1 MSIWQTLSNRESAV
15 IGKLRTQQDALDM
28 QKKKLAARIKDIDK
42 YIFEYSTGI
51 RDESEINF
59 DIQKVQDKLK
69 MISQLTD
76 ARGQLT
82 KFDAQ
87 CDLNLTQLSSQIV
100 NHEVERMKFEKI
112 RLQKKE
118 NAEKLEKKIDV
129 KNLDEVALRNF
140 LTNESPL

>member
-1 MSIWQTLSNRESAV
+1 MKIWQTLSNKESAL

-28 QKKKLAARIKDIDK
+28 QKKKLAARIKDIDQ

-59 DIQKVQDKLK
+59 DVRKVQDKLK
-69 MISQLTD
+69 MISQLTN
-76 ARGQLT
+76 ARGQLV

-118 NAEKLEKKIDV
+118 DFEKLQRRIDS
-129 KNLDEVALRNF
+129 KNLDEIALRNF
-140 LTNESPL
+140 LTSDNS

>member
-1 MSIWQTLSNRESAV
+1 MKIWQTLSNKESAL
-15 IGKLRTQQDALDM
+15 IGKLRTQQDVLDM
-28 QKKKLAARIKDIDK
+28 QKKKLAARIKDIDQ

-59 DIQKVQDKLK
+59 DVQKVQDKLK
-69 MISQLTD
+69 MISQLTN
-76 ARGQLT
+76 ARGQLK
-82 KFDAQ
+82 KFEAQ

-118 NAEKLEKKIDV
+118 NFEKLERRIDS
-129 KNLDEVALRNF
+129 KNLDEIALRNF
-140 LTNESPL
+140 LTSDNR

>member
-1 MSIWQTLSNRESAV
+1 MTIWQTLSNKESAV

-28 QKKKLAARIKDIDK
+28 QKKKLAARIRDIDQ

-59 DIQKVQDKLK
+59 DVQKVQDKLK
-69 MISQLTD
+69 MISQLTN
-76 ARGQLT
+76 ARGQLV

-118 NAEKLEKKIDV
+118 NIEKLERRTDS
-129 KNLDEVALRNF
+129 KNLDEIALRNF
-140 LTNESPL
+140 LVNDNS

>member
-1 MSIWQTLSNRESAV
+1 MTIWQTLSNKESAV

-28 QKKKLAARIKDIDK
+28 QKKKLAARIRDIDQ

-59 DIQKVQDKLK
+59 DVQKVQDKLK
-69 MISQLTD
+69 MISQLTN
-76 ARGQLT
+76 ARGQLI

-118 NAEKLEKKIDV
+118 NIEKVERRTDS
-129 KNLDEVALRNF
+129 KNLDEIALRNF
-140 LTNESPL
+140 LVNDNS

>member
-1 MSIWQTLSNRESAV
+1 MKIWQTLSNKESAL

-28 QKKKLAARIKDIDK
+28 KKKKLAARIKDIDQ

-51 RDESEINF
+51 RDESETNF
-59 DIQKVQDKLK
+59 DVQKVQDKLK
-69 MISQLTD
+69 MISQLTN
-76 ARGQLT
+76 ARGQLV

-118 NAEKLEKKIDV
+118 NFEKIERRIDS
-129 KNLDEVALRNF
+129 KNLDEIALRNF
-140 LTNESPL
+140 LTSDNS

>member
-1 MSIWQTLSNRESAV
+1 MTIWQTLSNKESAV

-28 QKKKLAARIKDIDK
+28 QKKKLAARIRDIDQ

-59 DIQKVQDKLK
+59 DVQKVQDKLK
-69 MISQLTD
+69 MISQLTN
-76 ARGQLT
+76 ARGQLI

-118 NAEKLEKKIDV
+118 NIEKLERRTDS
-129 KNLDEVALRNF
+129 KNLDEIALRNF
-140 LTNESPL
+140 LVNDNS

>member
-1 MSIWQTLSNRESAV
+1 
-15 IGKLRTQQDALDM
+15 M

-59 DIQKVQDKLK
+59 DIKKVQDKLK

-118 NAEKLEKKIDV
+118 NAEKLEKRIEI
-129 KNLDEVALRNF
+129 KNLDELAIRNF
-140 LTNESPL
+140 LTNEGSS

>member
-1 MSIWQTLSNRESAV
+1 MKIWQTLSNKESTQ

-28 QKKKLAARIKDIDK
+28 QKKKLAARIKDIDQ

-59 DIQKVQDKLK
+59 DVRKVQDKLK
-69 MISQLTD
+69 MISQLTN
-76 ARGQLT
+76 ARGQLV

-118 NAEKLEKKIDV
+118 NFERLERRIDS
-129 KNLDEVALRNF
+129 KNLDEIALRNF
-140 LTNESPL
+140 LTSDNS

>member
-1 MSIWQTLSNRESAV
+1 MKIWQTLSNKESAL

-28 QKKKLAARIKDIDK
+28 QKKKLAARIKDIDQ

-59 DIQKVQDKLK
+59 DVRKVQDKLK
-69 MISQLTD
+69 MISQLTN
-76 ARGQLT
+76 ARGQLV
-82 KFDAQ
+82 KFNAQ

-118 NAEKLEKKIDV
+118 NFERLERRIDS
-129 KNLDEVALRNF
+129 KNLDEIALRNF
-140 LTNESPL
+140 LTSDNS

>member
-1 MSIWQTLSNRESAV
+1 MKIWQTLSNKESAL

-28 QKKKLAARIKDIDK
+28 QKKKLAARIKDIDQ

-51 RDESEINF
+51 RDESETNF
-59 DIQKVQDKLK
+59 DVQKVQDKLK
-69 MISQLTD
+69 MISQLTN
-76 ARGQLT
+76 ARGQLV

-118 NAEKLEKKIDV
+118 NFEKIERRIDS
-129 KNLDEVALRNF
+129 KNLDEIALRNF
-140 LTNESPL
+140 LTSDNS

>member
-1 MSIWQTLSNRESAV
+1 MKIWQTLSNKESAL

-28 QKKKLAARIKDIDK
+28 QKKKLAARIKDIDQ

-59 DIQKVQDKLK
+59 DVRKVQDKLK
-69 MISQLTD
+69 MISQLTN
-76 ARGQLT
+76 ARGQLV

-118 NAEKLEKKIDV
+118 DFEKLERRIDS
-129 KNLDEVALRNF
+129 KNLDEIALRNF
-140 LTNESPL
+140 LTSDNS

>member
-1 MSIWQTLSNRESAV
+1 MKIWQTLSNKESAL

-28 QKKKLAARIKDIDK
+28 QKKKLAARIKDIDQ

-59 DIQKVQDKLK
+59 DVRKVQDKLK
-69 MISQLTD
+69 MISQLTN
-76 ARGQLT
+76 ARGQLV
-82 KFDAQ
+82 KFNAQ

-118 NAEKLEKKIDV
+118 DFEKLERRIDS
-129 KNLDEVALRNF
+129 KNLDEIALRNF
-140 LTNESPL
+140 LTSDNS

>member
-1 MSIWQTLSNRESAV
+1 MTIWQTLSNKESAV

-28 QKKKLAARIKDIDK
+28 QKKKLAARIRDIDQ

-59 DIQKVQDKLK
+59 DVQKVQDKLK
-69 MISQLTD
+69 MISQLTN
-76 ARGQLT
+76 ASGQLI

-118 NAEKLEKKIDV
+118 NIEKLERRTDS
-129 KNLDEVALRNF
+129 KNLDEIALRNF
-140 LTNESPL
+140 LVNDNS

>member
-1 MSIWQTLSNRESAV
+1 MKIWQTLSNKESAL

-28 QKKKLAARIKDIDK
+28 QKKKLAARIKDIDQ

-59 DIQKVQDKLK
+59 DVRKVQDKLK
-69 MISQLTD
+69 MISQLTN
-76 ARGQLT
+76 ARGQLV

-118 NAEKLEKKIDV
+118 NFERLERRIDS
-129 KNLDEVALRNF
+129 KNLDEIALRNF
-140 LTNESPL
+140 LTSDNS

>member
-59 DIQKVQDKLK
+59 DIKKVQDKLK

-76 ARGQLT
+76 A
-82 KFDAQ
+82 
-87 CDLNLTQLSSQIV
+87 
-100 NHEVERMKFEKI
+100 
-112 RLQKKE
+112 
-118 NAEKLEKKIDV
+118 
-129 KNLDEVALRNF
+129 
-140 LTNESPL
+140 